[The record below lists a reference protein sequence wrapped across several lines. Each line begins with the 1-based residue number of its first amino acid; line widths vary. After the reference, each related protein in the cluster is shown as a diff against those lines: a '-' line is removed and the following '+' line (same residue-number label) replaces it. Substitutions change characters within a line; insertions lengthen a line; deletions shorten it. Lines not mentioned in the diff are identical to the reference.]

1 MPTLSALL
9 NTTTTIQGPQGI
21 QGIQGPTG
29 AQGIQ
34 GIQGPTGPTG
44 ATGPQGP
51 TGAASTVP
59 GPTGPTGATGPQGIQ
74 GIQGPTGAQGP
85 AGVNTIPQTV
95 RTSAYTLATVDI
107 GRHIATTF
115 GGITV
120 PAFVFTAGDAISIY
134 NDSTSSQTI
143 SQGSSATMF
152 LGGTATTGNRTL
164 AQRGVCTILCV
175 ASNTFVIFGVG
186 LT

>member
-9 NTTTTIQGPQGI
+9 NTTTTIQGP
-21 QGIQGPTG
+21 
-29 AQGIQ
+29 
-34 GIQGPTGPTG
+34 
-44 ATGPQGP
+44 TGPQGA
-51 TGAASTVP
+51 TGAQ
-59 GPTGPTGATGPQGIQ
+59 GPQGIQ
-74 GIQGPTGAQGP
+74 GLQGITGTTGATGP
-85 AGVNTIPQTV
+85 AGVNTIPQITKI
-95 RTSAYTLATVDI
+95 SAYTLTTAEI
-107 GRHIATTF
+107 GKHISITS

-134 NDSTSSQTI
+134 NDSSANQTI
-143 SQGSSATMF
+143 SQGSSATMY